1 MSTRS
6 PAARYAYRRF
16 DKTEALP
23 LVFCTRFR
31 ATIDHMI
38 HVDGGRVAV

>member
-6 PAARYAYRRF
+6 PAARYPYRRF
-16 DKTEALP
+16 KTEALP